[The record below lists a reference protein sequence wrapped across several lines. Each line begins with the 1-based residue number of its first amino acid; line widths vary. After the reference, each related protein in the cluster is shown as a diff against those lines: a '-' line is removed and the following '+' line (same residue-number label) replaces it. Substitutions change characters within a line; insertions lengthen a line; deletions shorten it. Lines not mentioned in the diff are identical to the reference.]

1 MATIKKR
8 IIDCIN
14 AFSDTVTLKDVEQE
28 VTKAMQENGLQAH
41 NGELVPGFEGAWKST
56 QKMVIYKSETN
67 SNFWGF
73 ESLTVSVSRYGKGD
87 KAMYYSIDALDLSQL
102 TKEQGRDAR
111 IWADLNDGIVG
122 KEYQ

>member
-14 AFSDTVTLKDVEQE
+14 AFSDTVTLNDVEQE
-28 VTKAMQENGLQAH
+28 VAKALQENGLQPH
-41 NGELVPGFEGAWKST
+41 NGELVPGFDGAWKST
-56 QKMVIYKSETN
+56 QKTVIYKSETN
-67 SNFWGF
+67 SNFWGS
-73 ESLTVSVSRYGKGD
+73 ESLTISVSIYGKGD

-102 TKEQGRDAR
+102 TKEQERDAH

-122 KEYQ
+122 KDYK

>member
-28 VTKAMQENGLQAH
+28 VAKALQEQGLQPH
-41 NGELVPGFEGAWKST
+41 NGELVTGYQGAWKST
-56 QKMVIYKSETN
+56 QKTVIYKSETN

-73 ESLTVSVSRYGKGD
+73 ESLTVCVSRYGKGG
-87 KAMYYSIDALDLSQL
+87 KTMYYSIDALDLNQL
-102 TKEQGRDAR
+102 TREQESDAR

-122 KEYQ
+122 KKYK

>member
-8 IIDCIN
+8 IIGCIN
-14 AFSDTVTLKDVEQE
+14 AFSDTVTLNDVEQE
-28 VTKAMQENGLQAH
+28 VAKALQENGLQPH
-41 NGELVPGFEGAWKST
+41 NGELVPGYKGAWKST
-56 QKMVIYKSETN
+56 QKTVIYKSETN

-102 TKEQGRDAR
+102 TKERKRDAH

-122 KEYQ
+122 KDYK

>member
-1 MATIKKR
+1 MAKLKDR
-8 IIDCIN
+8 IIARIN
-14 AFSDTVTLKDVEQE
+14 ATPDVVTLNDVQEEIGNFLQEQ
-28 VTKAMQENGLQAH
+28 GLQPH

-56 QKMVIYKSETN
+56 QKTVIYKSDTN

>member
-14 AFSDTVTLKDVEQE
+14 ASDTVMLQDVEQE
-28 VTKAMQENGLQAH
+28 VAKTLQEQGLQPH
-41 NGELVPGFEGAWKST
+41 NGELVPGFDGAWKAT
-56 QKMVIYKSETN
+56 QKTVIYKSETN
-67 SNFWGF
+67 SNFWGI

-87 KAMYYSIDALDLSQL
+87 KAMYYSIEEFELNTQNR
-102 TKEQGRDAR
+102 EQERDAR

-122 KEYQ
+122 REYK

>member
-14 AFSDTVTLKDVEQE
+14 AFSDTVTLNDVEQE
-28 VTKAMQENGLQAH
+28 VAKALQENGLHPH

-56 QKMVIYKSETN
+56 QKTVIYKSETN

-73 ESLTVSVSRYGKGD
+73 ESMTVSVSRYGKGD
-87 KAMYYSIDALDLSQL
+87 KAMYYSIDTLDLSQL

-111 IWADLNDGIVG
+111 IWSDLNDGIVG

>member
-28 VTKAMQENGLQAH
+28 VAKAMQENGLQAH
-41 NGELVPGFEGAWKST
+41 NDELVPGFEGAWKST
-56 QKMVIYKSETN
+56 QNTVIYKSETN

-102 TKEQGRDAR
+102 TKEQERDAR

-122 KEYQ
+122 REYK

>member
-1 MATIKKR
+1 MATIKKH

-14 AFSDTVTLKDVEQE
+14 AFSDTVTLNDVEQE
-28 VTKAMQENGLQAH
+28 VAKALQENGLQPY

-56 QKMVIYKSETN
+56 QKTVIYKSETN

-87 KAMYYSIDALDLSQL
+87 KAMYYSIDTLDLSQL
-102 TKEQGRDAR
+102 TKEQERDAR

-122 KEYQ
+122 REYK

>member
-28 VTKAMQENGLQAH
+28 VAKAMQENGLQPH

-56 QKMVIYKSETN
+56 QKTVIYKSETN

-122 KEYQ
+122 REYK